1 MRFFLKDQEASFNR
15 ILSLILS
22 GLIVFSFIILQN
34 LITSSAL
41 DIPAFISLLA
51 FCLAIPLM
59 AGWIFISFVEN
70 ELKITDIR
78 SNIVSLSLGG
88 GVIADVVGIL
98 AAIWRASWIA
108 TIVFALSV
116 VFTLIVHGKYYFKL
130 DRMVLQQLQ
139 YDPKADQE
147 VRDFEIGGDV
157 FTTKPFQLEELMAH
171 IRKQIRREKQQNLS
185 PLLVLPGS
193 SQIQLAIQQRL
204 KSTKP
209 WSILYIDLDHFE
221 DFKNVYGYLTG
232 EEVIRLVGSICQRLV
247 REDGNPD
254 DFVGHVEADDFVIV
268 TTPDRSELLIE
279 HLSAAYK
286 KEITVLF
293 NPEDLQRGYIS
304 GMDRKGHS
312 HQFPLIPLSI
322 GVVNNQ
328 IAQPN
333 SIQQVSYL
341 AEAKSNFEQST
352 KKNEDHK

>member
-157 FTTKPFQLEELMAH
+157 FTTKPF
-171 IRKQIRREKQQNLS
+171 
-185 PLLVLPGS
+185 
-193 SQIQLAIQQRL
+193 
-204 KSTKP
+204 
-209 WSILYIDLDHFE
+209 HFE

-268 TTPDRSELLIE
+268 TTPDRSELLLE

-293 NPEDLQRGYIS
+293 NPEDLQRGYLS

-341 AEAKSNFEQST
+341 AEAKSNFE
-352 KKNEDHK
+352 

>member
-15 ILSLILS
+15 ILSLTLS
-22 GLIVFSFIILQN
+22 GLIVFSFLILQN
-34 LITSSAL
+34 LITSSVL

-78 SNIVSLSLGG
+78 SNIVSLSLGIG
-88 GVIADVVGIL
+88 IIADVAGIL
-98 AAIWRASWIA
+98 AAIWRVSWIA

-130 DRMVLQQLQ
+130 DRMVLRQLR

-171 IRKQIRREKQQNLS
+171 IRIQIRREKRHNLS

-193 SQIQLAIQQRL
+193 SQARLAIQQRMS
-204 KSTKP
+204 STKP
-209 WSILYIDLDHFE
+209 WSLLYIDLDHFE
-221 DFKNVYGYLTG
+221 DFNNVYGFQTG
-232 EEVIRLVGSICQRLV
+232 NGVIRLLGSICQQLV
-247 REDGNPD
+247 REDGNLD
-254 DFVGHVEADDFVIV
+254 DFVGHLGADDFVIV
-268 TTPDRSELLIE
+268 TTPDRSELLVN
-279 HLSAAYK
+279 HLTAAYK
-286 KEITVLF
+286 KGITVF
-293 NPEDLQRGYIS
+293 FSPEDLQRGYIR
-304 GMDRKGHS
+304 GTNLMGHS
-312 HQFPLIPLSI
+312 HQFPLVSLAI

-328 IAQPN
+328 P
-333 SIQQVSYL
+333 V
-341 AEAKSNFEQST
+341 QSQSPQ
-352 KKNEDHK
+352 